1 MIQKRKGNCVLRSL
15 RVGLALGW
23 LAAVAACFAQA
34 GAAPSAVRQAALAL
48 EQQGKDA
55 EAESAWR
62 ELLQSHPND
71 PEPYAHLG
79 LLEARQE
86 HYKEAVALYRKA
98 LALGPKLPSVE
109 LNMGLALFKNGDLK
123 QAIAVFEPL
132 LKTEPAA
139 SAQAQ
144 QLTVLIGM
152 AHYGLAEYGAA
163 VPYLKQAAA
172 RDPNNLPLL
181 MALAHSYL
189 WSRQFKAVL
198 DVYHQI
204 LTLNPDSAEADMLA
218 GEALDEMKDNEG
230 STKMFRAAVKANPR
244 EPNAHFGLG
253 YLLWTQKQYPEA
265 AGEFRAEL
273 ANDPDHVQAM
283 VYLADS
289 QMQMNQTAQIRP
301 LLEKAERLDPSLPLV
316 HLDLGILYTD
326 AGDNQNALRELEQ
339 AEKLIPD
346 DVNVHWRLG
355 RLYRSMGNKAEAVAE
370 FDKASKL
377 NKAADEDLYK
387 KIANGAAHGPHAP
400 APAQPPADAGPQ
412 P

>member
-1 MIQKRKGNCVLRSL
+1 MRERKGKRVLRSL

-23 LAAVAACFAQA
+23 LAAAAACIAQTSVA
-34 GAAPSAVRQAALAL
+34 SSTVRQAALAL
-48 EQQGKDA
+48 EQQGKNA

-62 ELLQSHPND
+62 EILQSHPND

-132 LKTEPAA
+132 LKREPAA

-144 QLTVLIGM
+144 QITVLIGM
-152 AHYGLAEYGAA
+152 AHYGQAEYGAA
-163 VPYLKQAAA
+163 VPYLKRAAD

-189 WSRQFKAVL
+189 WSRQFKDVL
-198 DVYHQI
+198 NVYHQI

-230 STKMFRAAVKANPR
+230 STKMFRAAVKANPK

-265 AGEFRAEL
+265 ASELRAEL
-273 ANDPDHVQAM
+273 ANDPDHAQAM

-289 QMQMNQTAQIRP
+289 QIQMNQPAEVRP
-301 LLEKAERLDPSLPLV
+301 LLEKAEKLDPSLALV

-326 AGDNQNALRELEQ
+326 AGENQNALRELEQ

-400 APAQPPADAGPQ
+400 APAQPPADARPQ